1 MLPKIRKQYA
11 IRKIAHGGGTT
22 LLKVTRNI
30 EWYAFSWRVD
40 IKVSFDSTRR
50 SRRIL
55 TAFTETR
62 VTVSRLNSKSLEFF
76 HRRKKVR
83 LQSIA
88 CRVISQH
95 VTIPSTYR
103 LTFHPIVSNTDTASG
118 LSRWIYRQ
126 AHRSRASLSFFHVAS
141 AKFPRVHE
149 SETRDRSTSMHVE
162 TRFSSRRRNYIP
174 GSCDFLPG
182 ESRRATSSEMPG
194 VTLLQRFVQ
203 RPPRRSFWHGSSI
216 FSELSPRPKL
226 SAWQQFNRNVLLRGC
241 AWPATSGA
249 TSKKEKSAGAA
260 SGAGVSFKDFA
271 SF

>member
-30 EWYAFSWRVD
+30 ERYAFSWRVD

-162 TRFSSRRRNYIP
+162 TRSRVAGEIISRVPVIFSRAKVVGRRARKCPALLCCSVSCSGLQGGPSDMAAASFLNYRRARNYRL
-174 GSCDFLPG
+174 GSN
-182 ESRRATSSEMPG
+182 STEMYY
-194 VTLLQRFVQ
+194 
-203 RPPRRSFWHGSSI
+203 
-216 FSELSPRPKL
+216 
-226 SAWQQFNRNVLLRGC
+226 
-241 AWPATSGA
+241 
-249 TSKKEKSAGAA
+249 
-260 SGAGVSFKDFA
+260 
-271 SF
+271 